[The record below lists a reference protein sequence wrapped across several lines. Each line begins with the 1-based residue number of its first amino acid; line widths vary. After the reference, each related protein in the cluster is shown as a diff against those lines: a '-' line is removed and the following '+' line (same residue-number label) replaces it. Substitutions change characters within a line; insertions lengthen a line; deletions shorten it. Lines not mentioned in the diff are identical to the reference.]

1 MKCKLI
7 NENFQSDYV
16 KNLLLARG
24 VEDLE
29 KFLDNTEENLN
40 NPINFDN
47 IFEGVKLLMQSKDT
61 NILIVVDCDVD
72 GFTSGAITY
81 QYLKRA
87 GIGNE
92 IDYILHDGKQHG
104 LQDLIEDII
113 DSDKEYGLIILPD
126 SSSNDFEYHER
137 LKEIGTKVLVLDH
150 HILDEETPISSN
162 AVIINN
168 QTSPNYPNKELTG
181 AGVAWQFFRY
191 FDSVYNIH
199 YAEDLIDL
207 AALGI
212 VGDMGSVLELE
223 NHYIISKGFSQVKN
237 YFFKALCEKQDYS
250 MGGKITPMTVAFYI
264 VPLINAMIRVGTME
278 EKQRL
283 FLAFIDGHHL
293 VPSNKRGAK
302 GTMEEVAV
310 ESAREC
316 TNARSKQN
324 KALDNAIAQLEFK
337 IEKNDLLSNRILFVR
352 LEEED
357 FPSELNGLI
366 AMKLAARYKR
376 PTIVARLNTE
386 GYNKGSLRGL
396 NQSELTDFKSFL
408 LDSGLFEFVQGHPNA
423 AGLSIKDSNLRQ
435 LHTYANEAL
444 KDIDFG
450 ETYYDVN
457 FERTASAPDLNM
469 LVTNLTSYE
478 EIWGQGNPKPLL
490 YIRNIRI
497 TPSNLQV
504 MGKKKDTLKITSNGI
519 AFMKFHAEE
528 LIQELE
534 EKGSC
539 YLDVI
544 GRANMNEWMG
554 RYTPQIFISD
564 YEVKTELYPF

>member
-7 NENFQSDYV
+7 NENFQSNYV
-16 KNLLLARG
+16 ENLLLARD
-24 VEDLE
+24 VEDL
-29 KFLDNTEENLN
+29 KRFLDNTEENLN
-40 NPINFDN
+40 NPLKFDN
-47 IFEGVKLLMQSKDT
+47 IVEGATLLKQSEGT

-87 GIGNE
+87 GIGKE
-92 IDYILHDGKQHG
+92 IDYVLHDGKQHG
-104 LQDLIEDII
+104 LQDLIDSII
-113 DSDKEYGLIILPD
+113 DSDKSYGLIILPD

-150 HILDEETPISSN
+150 HILDDETPISSN
-162 AVIINN
+162 AIIINN
-168 QTSPNYPNKELTG
+168 QTSLNYPNKELTG
-181 AGVAWQFFRY
+181 AGVAWQFFR
-191 FDSVYNIH
+191 FVDTVYNTS

-237 YFFKALCEKQDYS
+237 YFFRVLCEKQDYS

-264 VPLINAMIRVGTME
+264 VPLINAMIRVGIME
-278 EKQRL
+278 EKERL

-324 KALDNAIAQLEFK
+324 KTLDNAIAQLEFK

-366 AMKLAARYKR
+366 AMKLAARFKR
-376 PTIVARLNTE
+376 PTIVARLNNE

-408 LDSGLFEFVQGHPNA
+408 LDTGLFEFVQGHPNA

-435 LHTYANEAL
+435 LHEYANEAL

-457 FERTASAPDLNM
+457 FERNASDADLNV
-469 LVTNLTSYE
+469 LITNLTSYE
-478 EIWGQGNPKPLL
+478 EIYGQGNPEPLL

-497 TPSNLQV
+497 TPSNVQV

-519 AFMKFHAEE
+519 AYMKFHAEE
-528 LIQELE
+528 LIEKLE

-539 YLDVI
+539 YLDII

-554 RYTPQIFISD
+554 HYTPQIFISD

>member
-7 NENFQSDYV
+7 NDNFNTDYV
-16 KNLLLARG
+16 ANLLLARG

-29 KFLDNTEENLN
+29 KFLQNTEENLN

-47 IFEGVKLLMQSKDT
+47 IDKGVKLLMQSKDT

-87 GIGNE
+87 GIGKE
-92 IDYILHDGKQHG
+92 VDYILHDGKQHG
-104 LQDLIEDII
+104 LQDLIEEIV
-113 DSDKEYGLIILPD
+113 DSKKTYGLVILPD
-126 SSSNDFEYHER
+126 SSSNDYQYHEE

-150 HILDEETPISSN
+150 HILDEGTPISSN

-168 QTSPNYPNKELTG
+168 QTSPNYSNKELTG

-199 YAEDLIDL
+199 YADDLIDL

-223 NHYIISKGFSQVKN
+223 NHYIIEKGLSKLKN
-237 YFFKALCEKQDYS
+237 YFFQILCAKQEYS
-250 MGGKITPMTVAFYI
+250 MNGKVNPMTVAFYI
-264 VPLINAMIRVGTME
+264 VPLINAMIRVGSME
-278 EKQRL
+278 EKERL

-302 GTMEEVAV
+302 GTMEEVAI

-324 KALDNAIAQLEFK
+324 RTLDDAIAQLEFK
-337 IEKNDLLSNRILFVR
+337 IQKNELLSNRILFVR
-352 LEEED
+352 LEDED
-357 FPSELNGLI
+357 FPAELNGLV

-376 PTIVARLNTE
+376 PTIVARLNSE

-435 LHTYANEAL
+435 LHNYANEAL
-444 KDIDFG
+444 KDVDFG

-457 FERTASAPDLNM
+457 FERNASDADLNM
-469 LVTNLTSYE
+469 LVTDITSYE
-478 EIWGQGNPKPLL
+478 DIWGQSNPEPLI
-490 YIRNIRI
+490 YVRNIRV
-497 TPSNLQV
+497 TPSNTQI
-504 MGKKKDTLKITSNGI
+504 MGKKKDTIKITSNGI
-519 AFMKFHAEE
+519 AYMKFHAEE
-528 LIQELE
+528 LIEELG
-534 EKGSC
+534 KNGSC
-539 YLDVI
+539 YLDII